1 MDMELGAVLVAPSRV
16 CYNWPK
22 AVQVVF
28 PGAELNSAMGHTL
41 DPYYVCC

>member
-1 MDMELGAVLVAPSRV
+1 MDMELGAVLVAPSRL

-28 PGAELNSAMGHTL
+28 PGAELTSAMGHTL